1 LHYVI
6 WYREEIVGVIS
17 GGSAAFAVKPR
28 DEFFGL
34 DLCKSFDE
42 HFKDE
47 RGELPSIRNGMLGTI
62 INNTVFRLE
71 MREDNLATRILAR
84 WRRQVVT
91 DWRERY
97 DDWVLGFETYVV
109 ENEHRVG
116 TCYRADNWT
125 LVGRT
130 TGDKMIYCKKTEQFS
145 GTSGEENVCFL
156 FLNGFRRC
164 TRRGR

>member
-1 LHYVI
+1 MNDIRLERCKRTDPRYVAIRNRHYVPNNGACGRQLHYVI

-71 MREDNLATRILAR
+71 N
-84 WRRQVVT
+84 
-91 DWRERY
+91 
-97 DDWVLGFETYVV
+97 VLFFE
-109 ENEHRVG
+109 
-116 TCYRADNWT
+116 
-125 LVGRT
+125 
-130 TGDKMIYCKKTEQFS
+130 
-145 GTSGEENVCFL
+145 
-156 FLNGFRRC
+156 
-164 TRRGR
+164 